1 MVERRG
7 AYHVGMNIFLIIFY
21 PAAVQALYQLKSS
34 FCFVTQQRQQRIPY
48 TTNSTV
54 RISNSSGSTLCAWS
68 LWCLFIHQRTYFEK
82 PLHKQHSK
90 YWKLKCL
97 NMPRENDRMPKHTCI
112 HKQRTYWPVNI
123 GGKQIRKLPTVKKP
137 LRKKRHF
144 FPIQL
149 GKSLA
154 FILQFFHLMWGA
166 GLSQHEI
173 FCRNNEAS

>member
-1 MVERRG
+1 
-7 AYHVGMNIFLIIFY
+7 
-21 PAAVQALYQLKSS
+21 
-34 FCFVTQQRQQRIPY
+34 
-48 TTNSTV
+48 
-54 RISNSSGSTLCAWS
+54 
-68 LWCLFIHQRTYFEK
+68 
-82 PLHKQHSK
+82 
-90 YWKLKCL
+90 
-97 NMPRENDRMPKHTCI
+97 MPRENDRMPKHTCI

-173 FCRNNEAS
+173 FCRNNEASQQFQFFYKTFVKCNQKCHFICICKRFQKPLEQNSMHLSKISPVYIWLKFVP